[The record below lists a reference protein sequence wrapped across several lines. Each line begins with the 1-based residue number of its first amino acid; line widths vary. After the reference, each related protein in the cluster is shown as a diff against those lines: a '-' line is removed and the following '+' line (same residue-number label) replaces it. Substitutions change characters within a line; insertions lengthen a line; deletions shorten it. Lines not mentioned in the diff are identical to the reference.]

1 MTRVAIPK
9 TVQIYTDEAGYQPFA
24 EWLDD
29 LKDAGDRHR
38 IIMRLRRI
46 ESGNLG
52 DCKHISDGVYELRLF
67 FGAGYRV
74 YFGNDGDKIVI
85 ILCGGDKSTQKKDII
100 TAINY
105 CRKYNG

>member
-52 DCKHISDGVYELRLF
+52 DCKHISDGVCELRLF
-67 FGAGYRV
+67 FGAGYMKTKDWWYIGLVTSIV
-74 YFGNDGDKIVI
+74 YLLIWVFI
-85 ILCGGDKSTQKKDII
+85 GGAWWKLL
-100 TAINY
+100 NLW
-105 CRKYNG
+105 